1 MNHKNINKI
10 IHNSIKKINRETVT
24 KKETNKYELNNHIK
38 NSFNKP
44 IGLYDPYGENI
55 NPLTLK
61 PYENLYKDQYIEY
74 KKGNLIGVKV
84 PMTYKNLAYNWTQLV
99 IYENINQ
106 IYKSIQNNQVTI
118 IKAGTGVGKTV
129 IVPKV
134 ALQTFLFQKKVI
146 CCVPKKIIAY
156 TNAKYSAECLDVK
169 LGDQV
174 GYYYMG
180 KNETTN
186 NTKLIFTTPGS
197 LKSKITGSDPFL
209 NDYNAVIIDEIH
221 ERSVQTDQ
229 LLLMM
234 KEIMEKRPD
243 FKLILLSA
251 TIDLSIFKDY
261 FTQKSKFT
269 YHELDIP
276 GITFDVKV
284 SYVPKPL
291 LDWKNE
297 AIHIILQLLQTTEKG
312 DILVFV
318 KAGSD
323 GRQVCDLL
331 KQKTRNLPN
340 IHPFCIILEAKSDK
354 SNTNYAT
361 NEFKYLSHPNMD
373 PSNPYTRKI
382 VMATNVAESSIT
394 VDGIIYVIDNGYA
407 MESSY
412 FPNENARSLIE
423 ERISKAAATQRKGRA
438 GRTMPGF
445 CYRLYTEEEYN
456 KFPDFPTPD
465 IQKTD
470 ITSDI
475 LDIYSLEYIK
485 STNDVINF
493 LHKLISP
500 PSQLFITSA
509 LNKLHAL
516 GALSDNKGTL
526 TELGKALSKFRAI
539 EPNFAKSIL
548 ASYYYHCKYDIIYI
562 ILIAIQIDSRIDNL
576 FERFSPSKRNLSN
589 SSIKKEMDELK
600 KKQKKFYSP
609 YGDYLTLLNVYY
621 ALKDYMKNTPN
632 GNPKWWCSHHGIN
645 KKIFINR
652 TNNNNWD
659 LIGNKS
665 YKLNDSLMKIVQP
678 AELKKKYF
686 NQYKKDGATEN
697 LKEINK
703 EINNTKK
710 MIIDYDDD
718 ILNINMKLNNKILQM
733 GGYSRKPYELNLFP
747 NASLFNK
754 KEHNILI
761 SLGIGNITNTARLID
776 KNGMY
781 LTCFPEKKVIAKPDM
796 NSTLKTK
803 PTLLLYHE
811 LFTMRKNQNVLKLNL
826 VTKLPTEITK
836 ILKKDYE
843 KFIKIC
849 FQKKINKSLFFQT
862 KGMKGI
868 KRMKGTKGT
877 KKRWIVKYKKK

>member
-1 MNHKNINKI
+1 MNNKNINKI
-10 IHNSIKKINRETVT
+10 IHNSIKKINTNIN
-24 KKETNKYELNNHIK
+24 NKYLNDLNNNIK
-38 NSFNKP
+38 DSFNKP

-61 PYENLYKDQYIEY
+61 PYENLYKEQIIEY
-74 KKGNLIGVKV
+74 KKGSLTGIKV

-99 IYENINQ
+99 IYENVNQ
-106 IYKSIQNNQVTI
+106 IHKSIQNNQVTI

-134 ALQTFLFQKKVI
+134 ALQTFNFQKKVI

-169 LGDQV
+169 LGDHV

-180 KNETTN
+180 KNETNN

-209 NDYNAVIIDEIH
+209 NEYNAVIIDEIH

-261 FTQKSKFT
+261 FTKKSNFT
-269 YHELDIP
+269 YNELDIP

-291 LDWKNE
+291 TDWKNE
-297 AIHIILQLLQTTEKG
+297 AINIILKILQTTTKG

-340 IHPFCIILEAKSDK
+340 INPFCIILEAKSDK

-361 NEFKYLSHPNMD
+361 NEFKYLSHPNMNL
-373 PSNPYTRKI
+373 SNPYTRKI

-412 FPNENARSLIE
+412 FPKENARSLIE

-438 GRTMPGF
+438 GRTMPGY

-485 STNDVINF
+485 NTKDVKNF
-493 LHKLISP
+493 LNKLISP
-500 PSQLFITSA
+500 PNELFIKSA
-509 LNKLHAL
+509 LNKLYAL
-516 GALSDNKGTL
+516 GALSNSNNNGTL
-526 TELGKALSKFRAI
+526 TNLGKALSKFRAI
-539 EPNFAKSIL
+539 EPNFAKCIL

-576 FERFSPSKRNLSN
+576 FERFTPSKRNLSN
-589 SSIKKEMDELK
+589 SSIKKEMEELK
-600 KKQKKFYSP
+600 KKQKKFYSS
-609 YGDYLTLLNVYY
+609 YGDYFTLLNVYY

-645 KKIFINR
+645 KKIFINK
-652 TNNNNWD
+652 TYPNNNNWD
-659 LIGNKS
+659 LIGNKAL
-665 YKLNDSLMKIVQP
+665 KLNDSLMKIVQP
-678 AELKKKYF
+678 PELKKKYYE
-686 NQYKKDGATEN
+686 QYKKDGALEN

-703 EINNTKK
+703 EINNMKN

-718 ILNINMKLNNKILQM
+718 ILNVNMKLNNKMLQN
-733 GGYSRKPYELNLFP
+733 GGYSIKPYELNLFP
-747 NASLFNK
+747 NALLFDK
-754 KEHNILI
+754 KENNILMC
-761 SLGIGNITNTARLID
+761 LAIGNITNIARLFD
-776 KNGMY
+776 KKGMY
-781 LTCFPEKKVIAKPDM
+781 LTCFPEKKVISKPDM
-796 NSTLKTK
+796 NSTLSTK
-803 PTLLLYHE
+803 PSLLLYHE
-811 LFTMRKNQNVLKLNL
+811 LFTMRKNQNILKLNL

-836 ILKKDYE
+836 ILKKE
-843 KFIKIC
+843 NEIFIKIC
-849 FQKKINKSLFFQT
+849 FQKKINKSLFIHYN
-862 KGMKGI
+862 KKN
-868 KRMKGTKGT
+868 KKT
-877 KKRWIVKYKKK
+877 KKTKKIKKKFIIKYKKR